1 MEKTHRPGIAAMLV
15 GMMGALVVLFLVFAA
30 AVLLTVGEVRI
41 GSETY
46 DRIIEGKDLVADVL
60 PPPEYI
66 IESYLLTLQMAEAA
80 DGREIETFVEKG
92 RVLRRE
98 YNERHSHWDANL
110 PRGPLRSAMVDR
122 AHRAAMTFFDARDN
136 HYIPAL
142 RRGDREQAL
151 AVLRGTMRRAYD
163 EHRLAIDETVPLAR
177 AQSAEHEALA
187 AETVTQAIIVLTLLG
202 ACVLA
207 IALGMGVYAL
217 RVARGLVQ
225 RIRGAT
231 AAAERVAQGDLTV
244 RVEGGGDD
252 ESSALLIAVR
262 QMAEGLET
270 LVARVKRASVELMST
285 ATEFAATTASQ
296 EATIAGFGAS
306 SSQIAAAVKEIS
318 ATSQALLA
326 TMEDVARLSS
336 DTADLA
342 DQGRTSIAGLD
353 QTMRGLAQAT
363 SGIASKLGTIRE
375 KAGDINVVVTTITKV
390 ADQTHLLS
398 VNAAIEAEKAGEQGL
413 GFLVLA
419 REIRRLADQTAVAT
433 LNIEQLVRQMQGAVG
448 AGVTEMDRFTLDVQR
463 GVTTAS
469 DVGVRFARIIEQVQ
483 SLSRRFVEVGEGM
496 RSQSQGAKQ
505 IDEAMRTLTDGA
517 RHTAASLREFT
528 SATDHMRQ
536 AVGGLRTEI
545 AGFKVRE

>member
-1 MEKTHRPGIAAMLV
+1 MEKTHRPGIAKMLV
-15 GMMGALVVLFLVFAA
+15 GMMSLLVFLFVLFAGRAFY
-30 AVLLTVGEVRI
+30 TVASVRV
-41 GSETY
+41 GGATY
-46 DRIIEGKDLVADVL
+46 DKIIEGKDLVADVL

-66 IESYLLTLQMAEAA
+66 IESYLLTLQMSESN
-80 DGREIETFVEKG
+80 DPREIDALVEAG
-92 RVLRRE
+92 RRLRRE
-98 YNERHSHWDANL
+98 YDTRHAHWDAVL
-110 PRGPLRSAMVDR
+110 PRGPLRSAMVER
-122 AHRAAMTFFDARDN
+122 AHRAAIAFFEVRDRDF
-136 HYIPAL
+136 IPAL
-142 RRGDREQAL
+142 RAGDTERAHAL
-151 AVLRGTMRRAYD
+151 LRGPLRRNYD
-163 EHRLAIDETVPLAR
+163 AHREAIDETVPLAR
-177 AQSAEHEALA
+177 AQSEAHERLANEEVAMSRVLLALLGLAVLA
-187 AETVTQAIIVLTLLG
+187 AAIV
-202 ACVLA
+202 
-207 IALGMGVYAL
+207 MGVFAL
-217 RVARGLVQ
+217 RIARGLVS
-225 RIRGAT
+225 RIRTAT

-252 ESSALLIAVR
+252 ESSALLVAVR

-318 ATSQALLA
+318 ATSQALLM

-342 DQGRTSIAGLD
+342 DQGRTAISGLD
-353 QTMRGLAQAT
+353 QTMRGLAQST
-363 SGIASKLGTIRE
+363 SGIATKLGTIRE

-413 GFLVLA
+413 GFLVVA

-433 LNIEQLVRQMQGAVG
+433 LNIEQLVRQMQTAVG
-448 AGVTEMDRFTLDVQR
+448 AGVTDMDRFTLDVQR
-463 GVTTAS
+463 GVSTAT
-469 DVGVRFARIIEQVQ
+469 DVGARFARIIEQVQ
-483 SLSRRFVEVGEGM
+483 GLSRRFVEVGEGM

-517 RHTAASLREFT
+517 RHTAASLREFST
-528 SATDHMRQ
+528 ATDHMRQ